1 MFIIKDACK
10 KKKSQRPT
18 HVDMNSGP
26 SDTLDK

>member
-1 MFIIKDACK
+1 MFIIKDACKK

-26 SDTLDK
+26 SVYSG

>member
-26 SDTLDK
+26 SVYSG